1 MISTIDNIIPQLTG
15 VGLLGVLSVFSV
27 RLILKKLKFSYLM
40 SFVWIMVISLAGYF
54 IINLLHLWGFWRD
67 PYLFKLDGGLIL
79 CFQFAY
85 LSIISYI
92 YMDNPT
98 KKKGRTLLR
107 LPIIGFLL
115 GYYMSEVENMVIF
128 ALVELLITFL
138 LFKKSKSH
146 NYAFRAQTK
155 ALIPVPLIA
164 MYSFPMSSWFAIY
177 LGWSL
182 HFKFALANAAIVK
195 NLMVDYDS
203 SLHEE

>member
-15 VGLLGVLSVFSV
+15 VGLIGVLAVFSV
-27 RLILKKLKFSYLM
+27 RLVFKKLKFNYLM
-40 SFVWIMVISLAGYF
+40 SFVWVMVISLFGYF
-54 IINLLHLWGFWRD
+54 IINLLYLWGVWRD
-67 PYLFKLDGGLIL
+67 LLLFKLDGGLLL

-85 LSIISYI
+85 LSVVSFI

-98 KKKGRTLLR
+98 KKKGKTLLR

-128 ALVELLITFL
+128 ALVELFITFL
-138 LFKKSKSH
+138 LFKKSKSR
-146 NYAFRAQTK
+146 NYAFRAQYK
-155 ALIPVPLIA
+155 ALVPVPLVA

-182 HFKFALANAAIVK
+182 HFKFALTNAAIVK